1 MLPAA
6 AEDGGGP
13 AHQVDDKVLKTKAV
27 IGINLLPF
35 IVCTIS
41 QIPIFHIQA
50 LFFRSTTKL
59 NQKMQ
64 YVSVHVRQQITTKK
78 LELLEGIF
86 YTKTKHNLVY
96 NMIENTKMN

>member
-13 AHQVDDKVLKTKAV
+13 AHQVDDKVLKTTAI

-35 IVCTIS
+35 IVYTIS

-50 LFFRSTTKL
+50 LFCTINNQIKPKEAISFRSRETTD
-59 NQKMQ
+59 
-64 YVSVHVRQQITTKK
+64 
-78 LELLEGIF
+78 
-86 YTKTKHNLVY
+86 HN
-96 NMIENTKMN
+96 